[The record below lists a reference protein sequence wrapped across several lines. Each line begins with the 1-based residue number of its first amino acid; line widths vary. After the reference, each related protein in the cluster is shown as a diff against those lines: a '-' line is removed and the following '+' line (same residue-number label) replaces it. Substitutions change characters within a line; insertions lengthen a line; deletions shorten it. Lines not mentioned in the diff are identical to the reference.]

1 MKVKIQ
7 YLHEGMERLKR
18 AHTYDAGADVYMYKD
33 TVVKHGKNIIPLG
46 FKIIIPPGYAG
57 YLSPR
62 SSVMGDGVIYNMT
75 PIDADY
81 SGEWHMIVYNT
92 GEDFLIHK
100 NERLCQVVI
109 MPVFIPEFVER
120 ESEIVR
126 RGSNGLG
133 STGK

>member
-1 MKVKIQ
+1 MKIRVR
-7 YLHEGMERLKR
+7 YLHEGMTRLKR
-18 AHTYDAGADVYMYKD
+18 AHAYDAGADVSMYQD
-33 TVVKHGKNIIPLG
+33 TMVHHGKNVIPLG
-46 FKIIIPPGYAG
+46 FELIIPPGYAG

-75 PIDADY
+75 PIDSDY

-92 GEDFLIHK
+92 GDDFLIKK

-109 MPVFIPEFVER
+109 MPVLIPEFVER
-120 ESEIVR
+120 DSEIPR